1 MQKHRL
7 LKFLML
13 KLMLVEFLELKLG
26 FLSFLSLGF
35 TGDGLEWFKGR
46 WVKDKSEDDS
56 VCNYYCIA
64 VFFCKGSFE
73 VSFAIIIASILA
85 IIIAL

>member
-1 MQKHRL
+1 MAQSKVSAGAQELFASSGSEYKVLSKRVAAGRQVQKHRL

-13 KLMLVEFLELKLG
+13 KLMLVEFLELKLS

-46 WVKDKSEDDS
+46 WVM
-56 VCNYYCIA
+56 
-64 VFFCKGSFE
+64 
-73 VSFAIIIASILA
+73 
-85 IIIAL
+85 

>member
-1 MQKHRL
+1 MQKHRLL

-13 KLMLVEFLELKLG
+13 KLMLVEFLELKLS

-46 WVKDKSEDDS
+46 WVM
-56 VCNYYCIA
+56 
-64 VFFCKGSFE
+64 
-73 VSFAIIIASILA
+73 
-85 IIIAL
+85 